1 MVTGGEVL
9 EMRRKVKYFSFLL
22 HLGPTA
28 EKKKNYIYLYAH
40 IPIYLL
46 CIVSQ
51 TDFHRILILQ
61 RGVNGRY

>member
-28 EKKKNYIYLYAH
+28 EKKKELHLSVCSYPNISVMH
-40 IPIYLL
+40 CFP
-46 CIVSQ
+46 
-51 TDFHRILILQ
+51 
-61 RGVNGRY
+61 N